1 MPPRKHALLT
11 KEVLLDLYFDQKFSM
26 PRIAEMRGVPY
37 SVVRASFR
45 ACGLRWRTKS
55 EARAGRSWNEATKA
69 KISAAHL
76 GRKDSPETAAKKR
89 AALARVCAWTV
100 GVPYDDPR
108 RVRQRKA
115 VADAMRRPEVRE
127 RCSIVRTKMIQSG
140 RYYSRGYYQSP
151 KAGRVYY
158 MSGWE
163 LRRYK
168 EFDADPC
175 VACYSVQPCSIPYLW
190 DGSTH
195 RYIPDVLVEYVDGS
209 KVLEEIKPL
218 QIVERD
224 AQGSGRIAVKLRAG
238 ETFAQQQGWGWR
250 LFSYGVA

>member
-1 MPPRKHALLT
+1 
-11 KEVLLDLYFDQKFSM
+11 
-26 PRIAEMRGVPY
+26 
-37 SVVRASFR
+37 
-45 ACGLRWRTKS
+45 
-55 EARAGRSWNEATKA
+55 
-69 KISAAHL
+69 
-76 GRKDSPETAAKKR
+76 
-89 AALARVCAWTV
+89 
-100 GVPYDDPR
+100 
-108 RVRQRKA
+108 
-115 VADAMRRPEVRE
+115 
-127 RCSIVRTKMIQSG
+127 MIQSG